1 MLAGR
6 DVVGKEGLRT
16 VRTKT
21 FKDWKDEVYKDWK
34 DKDTCGL
41 FFLLLCF
48 YYRYLAYRSSLSKG
62 GCTVTALTSRVV
74 VARTHGNEHGPD
86 P

>member
-34 DKDTCGL
+34 DKDICV
-41 FFLLLCF
+41 FFLLLCS
-48 YYRYLAYRSSLSKG
+48 YCYYLAHRSS
-62 GCTVTALTSRVV
+62 
-74 VARTHGNEHGPD
+74 P
-86 P
+86 

>member
-6 DVVGKEGLRT
+6 DIVGKEGLRT

-34 DKDTCGL
+34 DEVYKDWKDKDIYGL
-41 FFLLLCF
+41 FFLLAPVFL
-48 YYRYLAYRSSLSKG
+48 LPLLSL
-62 GCTVTALTSRVV
+62 
-74 VARTHGNEHGPD
+74 
-86 P
+86 